1 MFVQRFLKVL
11 KWIASHIV
19 VKVVNLNDDKEAKPR
34 GGVVVGI
41 KGKL

>member
-19 VKVVNLNDDKEAKPR
+19 VKVVNLNDDKDAKPHSS
-34 GGVVVGI
+34 VVVGI
-41 KGKL
+41 KGKF

>member
-1 MFVQRFLKVL
+1 MQRFLTVL
-11 KWIASHIV
+11 KWIASHVV

-41 KGKL
+41 KGKC

>member
-41 KGKL
+41 KGKF

>member
-19 VKVVNLNDDKEAKPR
+19 VKVVNTNDDKEAKPHN
-34 GGVVVGI
+34 GVVVGI
-41 KGKL
+41 KGKF